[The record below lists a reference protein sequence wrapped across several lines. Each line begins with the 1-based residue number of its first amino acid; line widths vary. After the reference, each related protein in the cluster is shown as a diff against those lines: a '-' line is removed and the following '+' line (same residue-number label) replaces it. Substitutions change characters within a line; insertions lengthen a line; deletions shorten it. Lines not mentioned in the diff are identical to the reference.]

1 MVATH
6 GDDGK
11 IRREPIPDYVQY
23 AYGFDLSTAD
33 SAFDNGMHSVEASTV
48 IKVTY
53 QKNKKNLPPQSRVR

>member
-11 IRREPIPDYVQY
+11 IWRGPIPDYVQY

-33 SAFDNGMHSVEASTV
+33 SAFTGMHTVEASTV

-53 QKNKKNLPPQSRVR
+53 QNKKKFSPPIQG